1 MQLQN
6 AVVEEP
12 ETEGNVPTLHRHD
25 CTEID
30 RDAEPVARDW
40 RGSVCEPG
48 AWPCPDCLGDD
59 LVAVPKSGT
68 GRCFHSRP
76 CSTVVG
82 RMESYRFRRRE
93 PPRRRLRPVP
103 ADEHQQPGRAGDS
116 ERDGWDSDQPERCH
130 ARR

>member
-12 ETEGNVPTLHRHD
+12 KTEGDVPTLHRHD

-30 RDAEPVARDW
+30 RDADPVARDW
-40 RGSVCEPG
+40 RGSVCGPG

-59 LVAVPKSGT
+59 LVAVPKSGI

-82 RMESYRFRRRE
+82 PMESYRFRRRDRLDDSRGE
-93 PPRRRLRPVP
+93 CRHCQRERRRDRH
-103 ADEHQQPGRAGDS
+103 ENHIINGRV
-116 ERDGWDSDQPERCH
+116 RRWR
-130 ARR
+130 ARAAEG